1 MVLLP
6 NEKELLKTIKIIRS
20 IRAILKFRTIKL
32 RLFKKW
38 SSPMVRGLYTAA
50 AGMNAQQNNID
61 VTSNNI
67 ANVNTTAFKKDR
79 TEFADLMYQSLNY
92 TANATSENTNN
103 PTGIDVGLGI
113 RITGVQKSFLQGSP
127 IETGNDLDLSIQ
139 GKGFFQVVTPN
150 GDIQYTRNGS
160 FKTNSEGSLV
170 TAQGYLVDPEIVIPA
185 NLTNVSI
192 AQDGIVSA
200 MNPVDETIN
209 VLGQLTLTDF
219 INPAGLAPKGNSLYA
234 ATDTSGDPI
243 VGVPG
248 TDAFGSLQQGMIEAS
263 NVQLVNAMVDLIT
276 AQRAYEA
283 NSKSLTTTDAM
294 LQQVNQL
301 KR

>member
-1 MVLLP
+1 
-6 NEKELLKTIKIIRS
+6 
-20 IRAILKFRTIKL
+20 
-32 RLFKKW
+32 
-38 SSPMVRGLYTAA
+38 MVRGLYTSA

-92 TANATSENTNN
+92 TANATSETTNN
-103 PTGIDVGLGI
+103 PTGIDVGLGV
-113 RITGVQKSFLQGSP
+113 RITGIQKSFIQGSLM
-127 IETGNDLDLSIQ
+127 ETGNDLDIAIQ
-139 GKGFFQVVTPN
+139 GKGFFQVTTPN
-150 GDIQYTRNGS
+150 GDTQYTRNGS
-160 FKTNSEGSLV
+160 FKPDSEGALV
-170 TAQGYLVDPEIVIPA
+170 TAQGYKVDPEIVIPS
-185 NLTNVSI
+185 NFTNVSI

-200 MNPVDETIN
+200 TNPVDGTIN
-209 VLGQLTLTDF
+209 VLGQLTIADF
-219 INPAGLAPKGNSLYA
+219 VNPAGLAPKGNNLYS
-234 ATDTSGDPI
+234 ATDTSGDVVI
-243 VGVPG
+243 GNPG
-248 TDAFGSLQQGMIEAS
+248 TEAFGSLQQGMLEAS

-301 KR
+301 KK

>member
-1 MVLLP
+1 
-6 NEKELLKTIKIIRS
+6 
-20 IRAILKFRTIKL
+20 
-32 RLFKKW
+32 
-38 SSPMVRGLYTAA
+38 MVRGLYTSA

-103 PTGIDVGLGI
+103 PTGIDVGLGV
-113 RITGVQKSFLQGSP
+113 RITGIQKSFLQGSL
-127 IETGNDLDLSIQ
+127 IETGNDLDVSIQ

-160 FKTNSEGSLV
+160 FKTDSEGALV
-170 TAQGYLVDPEIVIPA
+170 TAQGYRVEPEIVIPA
-185 NLTNVSI
+185 TLTNVSI
-192 AQDGIVSA
+192 SGDGIVSA
-200 MNPVDETIN
+200 MNPTDGTIT
-209 VLGQLTLTDF
+209 VLGQLTLADF
-219 INPAGLAPKGNSLYA
+219 VNPAGLAPKGNSFYA
-234 ATDTSGDPI
+234 QTDTSGAPI
-243 VGVPG
+243 EGIAG

-283 NSKSLTTTDAM
+283 NSKSLTTTDSM